1 MGVNVNVGKGVSVAG
16 GGVPLGTRVTT
27 RGGATVGGVGEANG
41 PHDCKKTIKIVK
53 SQLRKTGFRV
63 FLPKKIYPGSMVIP
77 LMAGPLNAF
86 RMDFKSWFSE
96 SFVNRNAIPI
106 SLLGEA

>member
-1 MGVNVNVGKGVSVAG
+1 MGVNVKVGKGVSVAG

-63 FLPKKIYPGSMVIP
+63 FLQKKLP
-77 LMAGPLNAF
+77 
-86 RMDFKSWFSE
+86 R
-96 SFVNRNAIPI
+96 VNGHSIDGRAIERFPD
-106 SLLGEA
+106 GF